1 MKVIIVHIK
10 PFLTEQIAE
19 ALASIGVIG
28 VTVTEAKGFERGK
41 TRKEIY
47 RGTEFEIPYE
57 TTTQLEIITQD
68 NRIDEAVE
76 LIESINRHYGITD
89 AKIIIKNM
97 DDTIRIRDGVHGD
110 DTL

>member
-1 MKVIIVHIK
+1 MKVIIVYIK

-19 ALASIGVIG
+19 ALAGIGVVG
-28 VTVTEAKGFERGK
+28 VTVTEAKDFEQGK

-57 TTTQLEIITQD
+57 ATTQLEIITHD
-68 NRIDEAVE
+68 NRVDEAVE
-76 LIESINRHYGITD
+76 LIESINRHYEITD
-89 AKIIIKNM
+89 TKIIIKNM